1 MRRVGPGRRV
11 ENGVEFNKL
20 YRIKEDFSLLEVCG
34 VGFTDSDAKVLCKDI
49 GFEAGQAKYFERPP
63 SEVGKTSMRI
73 RNVCSRNDLSNCK
86 HLGGRRDRT
95 RFYTDC
101 TQDEYRRSAEHQNT
115 TAGLFCTGN
124 GRLI

>member
-1 MRRVGPGRRV
+1 MECVP
-11 ENGVEFNKL
+11 
-20 YRIKEDFSLLEVCG
+20 
-34 VGFTDSDAKVLCKDI
+34 DSEAKILCKDI
-49 GFEAGQAKYFERPP
+49 GFEAGKAKYFERPP
-63 SEVGKTSMRI
+63 SEAGKTSMRI
-73 RNVCSRNDLSNCK
+73 RNVCSRYDLSNCK